1 MTRLKVPEVISA
13 FGSIGHML
21 EESQRDGDVCLRDGA
36 LKCQRHG
43 SGRKYGA
50 VDLQIVLLILG
61 LGLLQTYTL
70 EVEDQTKNC
79 YFCIVDAKLTNSY
92 YHGAKYRRWTSRHI

>member
-21 EESQRDGDVCLRDGA
+21 EESPRDGDVCLRDGA

-50 VDLQIVLLILG
+50 VDLKI
-61 LGLLQTYTL
+61 
-70 EVEDQTKNC
+70 
-79 YFCIVDAKLTNSY
+79 FCRY
-92 YHGAKYRRWTSRHI
+92 

>member
-21 EESQRDGDVCLRDGA
+21 EESQRDGDVCLQDGA
-36 LKCQRHG
+36 FKCQRHR

-50 VDLQIVLLILG
+50 VDLNIFFADIRAEIVSNIHPGSRRPNNEWLFL
-61 LGLLQTYTL
+61 
-70 EVEDQTKNC
+70 
-79 YFCIVDAKLTNSY
+79 Y
-92 YHGAKYRRWTSRHI
+92 Y